1 MWAKFK
7 FEERL
12 QKKVETWMNFT
23 FRIVWVLYEILKKI

>member
-23 FRIVWVLYEILKKI
+23 FV